1 MSRGCPPLAV
11 QAAGRVVSRWTPP
24 TPPSASIHF
33 IFRVCLGLFVR
44 QSGDHHLLVFPK
56 TNYAPDTTLKTLLW
70 LSKNEHRRSAEGSQ
84 LRPGLPSFTSLLPC
98 STLPSALGRLR
109 PTVYRLCVF
118 MDRFFDS
125 CMPCGWQVRS
135 SILFFFFSSISK
147 IREILPRSLKT
158 EYLFQGCRRSP
169 KLFWKTSGVIFCF
182 FLVLGVFCFVF
193 SVFCFFCLYNQFPIC
208 PPEGQLTAS

>member
-1 MSRGCPPLAV
+1 MLHSGRGPSRRFLLSLPASVFGFARFTLALAFLPFERWEVPSAEREGPQLMSRGCPPLAV

-109 PTVYRLCVF
+109 PTVQGLLC
-118 MDRFFDS
+118 
-125 CMPCGWQVRS
+125 CL
-135 SILFFFFSSISK
+135 LFP
-147 IREILPRSLKT
+147 L
-158 EYLFQGCRRSP
+158 
-169 KLFWKTSGVIFCF
+169 
-182 FLVLGVFCFVF
+182 
-193 SVFCFFCLYNQFPIC
+193 
-208 PPEGQLTAS
+208 